1 MEKQVAFVDAECEAC
16 EGGEED
22 VDIAVVALDEEKETV
37 AKEDVEAKM
46 EGDDLKEETVGVVD
60 ENHMAAVVEY
70 LLAAVGHMP

>member
-1 MEKQVAFVDAECEAC
+1 MEKQVAFVAAECEAC

-22 VDIAVVALDEEKETV
+22 VDIEVAALDEEKETV

-60 ENHMAAVVEY
+60 ENQMAAVVEY